1 MAAGQCHLCLQT
13 KELKESHL
21 IPAAF
26 YRLLRTPGEKNP
38 NPVVINPTFQGRT
51 SKQVTG
57 RMLCGTCE
65 ARFNL
70 GGENWVL
77 RNFWR
82 SPTQFRL
89 REALLTATPVR
100 S

>member
-13 KELKESHL
+13 KELMESHL

-38 NPVVINPTFQGRT
+38 NPVVVNPTFQERT

-77 RNFWR
+77 RVSSSIPGRRNVTFTR
-82 SPTQFRL
+82 DTSTIG
-89 REALLTATPVR
+89 